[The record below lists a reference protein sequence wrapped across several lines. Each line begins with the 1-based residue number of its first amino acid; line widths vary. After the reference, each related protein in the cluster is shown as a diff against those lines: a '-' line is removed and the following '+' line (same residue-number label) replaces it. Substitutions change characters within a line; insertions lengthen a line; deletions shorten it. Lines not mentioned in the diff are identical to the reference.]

1 MIIYAVYI
9 IKKDGITLL
18 SEHFQSEDELPNN
31 LLLGGLL
38 GAIQTFSKETL
49 GEEMKTIESEGL
61 AYHIRSFGLYLIALI
76 TDLNKEPDDLIQELG
91 LRFMKM
97 YGEEML
103 GNTSRIDRFYPFKNI
118 IREILGKSFDET
130 NSLKPSKV
138 LNTKE
143 IFELSGELKPVALA
157 LISLGEA
164 TIDEIAN
171 ESNLDE
177 IETEQRLT
185 QLQVKGYIGK
195 KERNNQIFYFCSNY

>member
-9 IKKDGITLL
+9 IKKDGVTLL
-18 SEHFQSEDELPNN
+18 SEHFQSEEELPNN

-61 AYHIRSFGLYLIALI
+61 AYHIRSFGLYIIALI
-76 TDLNKEPDDLIQELG
+76 TDLNKEPESLIQELG

-103 GNTSRIDRFYPFKNI
+103 DNTSRIDKFYPFKNI
-118 IREILGKSFDET
+118 IREILGKSYDET
-130 NSLKPSKV
+130 SSLKPSKI
-138 LNTKE
+138 LNTKA
-143 IFELSGELKPVALA
+143 IFELSGDLKPVALA

-164 TIDEIAN
+164 TIDDIAL
-171 ESNLDE
+171 ESNLNE
-177 IETEQRLT
+177 IETELRLLE
-185 QLQVKGYIGK
+185 LQKEGYIGK
-195 KERNNQIFYFCSNY
+195 KQLDDQIFYFCTTY